1 MITGWEIY
9 YILKLDS
16 LVMFF
21 LIFSLCSGIFALASA
36 CAWFGNINLEKCEI
50 AKSCKKRFFQSTI
63 ATFVTLFIAFV
74 IPDTKEMAMIKVIPA
89 IANSEAVDTLKG
101 DAKDLYNL
109 GINAAKE
116 SLKKIAE
123 VKK

>member
-16 LVMFF
+16 LVGFCVV
-21 LIFSLCSGIFALASA
+21 FSICFGLFAFVSA
-36 CAWFGNINLEKCEI
+36 IAWIVNNNEQRYET
-50 AKSCKKRFFQSTI
+50 AKNCKKRFFQATI
-63 ATFVTLFIAFV
+63 VFFVALFIALV
-74 IPDTKEMAMIKVIPA
+74 IPTTKEMAMIKVIPA

-109 GINAAKE
+109 GIKATKE
-116 SLKKIAE
+116 KLKKIAE
-123 VKK
+123 VK

>member
-16 LVMFF
+16 LVGFCVVFSICFGLFAF
-21 LIFSLCSGIFALASA
+21 LSA
-36 CAWFGNINLEKCEI
+36 CAWIANSNEQRYETAEK
-50 AKSCKKRFFQSTI
+50 CKKRFFKATI
-63 ATFVTLFIAFV
+63 VFFVALFIALV
-74 IPDTKEMAMIKVIPA
+74 IPTTKEIAIIKVIPA

-109 GINAAKE
+109 GMSAAKE
-116 SLKKIAE
+116 QLKKFAE